1 MWRSFAL
8 TPFTLLCASIPAFGQ
23 DDPPAIPTPT
33 PPGTIVNS
41 SSSDT
46 TQIHSW
52 VRRFGSA
59 EALALT
65 IGAPAVTGGNPIG
78 TLRQYK
84 SDGEGGFYKESFKV
98 DPDETSGPVAQ
109 TEIDVIPVRLEPN
122 NNTTNRYPSW
132 NIVYDPRAG
141 FTPIAN
147 PGTELVLGW
156 IAYRE
161 GRTSREQSNVA
172 IRFNRR
178 KVNPTAST
186 NPCDGPPVD
195 DIGEEELVTAS
206 NKFANAPGVSL
217 PPPPSVTV
225 ASPE

>member
-8 TPFTLLCASIPAFGQ
+8 TLSTLFCASIPAFGQ
-23 DDPPAIPTPT
+23 DDPPPSPTPN

-41 SSSDT
+41 TSDDP

-52 VRRFGSA
+52 VRRFGTTDA
-59 EALALT
+59 IALT
-65 IGAPAVTGGNPIG
+65 ISAPSLIGGNPIG

-98 DPDETSGPVAQ
+98 DPDGTGSTAET
-109 TEIDVIPVRLEPN
+109 TIDVIPVRLEPN

-132 NIVYDPRAG
+132 NIVYDQRAG
-141 FTPIAN
+141 FTPVVN
-147 PGTELVLGW
+147 PGSELVLGW

-161 GRTSREQSNVA
+161 GRTNREQSHVA
-172 IRFNRR
+172 IRLDRR
-178 KVNPTAST
+178 KVNPKTPLD
-186 NPCDGPPVD
+186 PCDGPPVD

-206 NKFANAPGVSL
+206 TKYAYAPGVSL
-217 PPPPSVTV
+217 PPPPRQTFV
-225 ASPE
+225 SPE